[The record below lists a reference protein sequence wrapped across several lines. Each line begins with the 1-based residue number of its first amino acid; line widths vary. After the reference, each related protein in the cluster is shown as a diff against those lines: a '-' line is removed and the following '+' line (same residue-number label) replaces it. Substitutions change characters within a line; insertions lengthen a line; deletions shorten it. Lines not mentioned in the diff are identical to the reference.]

1 MHHGKT
7 NKTNEHPKH
16 SLKKMVTVKQAR
28 RARACATRVRL
39 EPHTARPREVFPRAQ
54 GVQS

>member
-16 SLKKMVTVKQAR
+16 SLKKMKQAH
-28 RARACATRVRL
+28 RARACATHACGLNLTPPDLVRCSPELREFRVD
-39 EPHTARPREVFPRAQ
+39 
-54 GVQS
+54 S

>member
-16 SLKKMVTVKQAR
+16 SLTGRVGD
-28 RARACATRVRL
+28 CATRTMRRNSAWG
-39 EPHTARPREVFPRAQ
+39 PSSGAPGRTAGPDDYRMLA
-54 GVQS
+54 

>member
-16 SLKKMVTVKQAR
+16 SLKKMKQAH
-28 RARACATRVRL
+28 RARACATHACGLNLTPPDLVRCSPEL
-39 EPHTARPREVFPRAQ
+39 R
-54 GVQS
+54 